1 MLFALSTAFHGF
13 PQISKSALGEASSS
27 VMCNLNEP
35 EIELSASLMEWSQTS
50 KNHIASQSIESLS
63 LPLLLSLPLSQSFS
77 LSLSISISNS
87 LSLTS
92 LHSDRLEIPQL
103 AVWSD

>member
-63 LPLLLSLPLSQSFS
+63 LPLSQSFS